1 MCCCFKLNQ
10 HQRYGSHP
18 IKKNIYTHYINTEL
32 AKLSSRKGTEE
43 GYILRGPVCFYMLSF
58 ITEED
63 VSGLCK
69 DTWVLS
75 VNTLHRG

>member
-58 ITEED
+58 ITE
-63 VSGLCK
+63 
-69 DTWVLS
+69 
-75 VNTLHRG
+75 RGRQWPVQEHLGIISKHIT